1 MNYILKDENAVFYE
15 CGFSCDNVVFLVLG
29 SEAFFITDPRY
40 VNEANEY
47 VRNATVIQGD
57 RRDLLITAKELLVK
71 QQVKELVFNPSE
83 WSVAAYESLVKDL
96 SVDLKQESN
105 FSQKKRIIKSKEE
118 ITILKQ
124 AADFGK
130 EAFDNFAA
138 FLEESAEGLCEER
151 LFFEAERIF
160 KKQGELGLSF
170 APIVAL
176 GKNAAKPHALPT
188 KDTLRKG
195 ELILVDAGVKYERY
209 CSDRTRTCEFSKE
222 MNFEKSQAFSDKK
235 RQKIYDTVL
244 KAQEAGLKKAKPGL
258 KACEVD
264 LACREVIDKAGYG
277 KYFIHSTGHGVGLD
291 IHELPVIGARSETI
305 LEEGMVF
312 TVEPGIYLPQDFG
325 VRIEDT
331 VVLES
336 NGVSI
341 FGK

>member
-1 MNYILKDENAVFYE
+1 LNYILKDENAVFYE